1 MSRDRLRRWRRGI
14 RQRSDRNAGDVLDR
28 LTRLDRVRSVTAF
41 VVVPVVVAAITFL
54 TNALDALSF
63 LLFPPLAAATH
74 RLFAHPGEPSSSPQS
89 VVLGLTA
96 GAVGG
101 WLGTT
106 VSHSVFGPTAGDLFS
121 VSVPAA
127 VLSVLFTGV
136 LLWLIDVDL
145 SPAYAVSLLVP
156 LLDVPPGV
164 FVLSVVAASGIVAAV
179 FLGWQRF
186 VYDRRAERLYAAV
199 SSGNN
204 VLVPVRDGDDRLVH
218 FAGRLAA
225 GRESS
230 KLQLAVTDDRQAD
243 GDACRPRRDE
253 LATDVEAA
261 IDVTCDVVGEP
272 GPGGRARQISRL
284 ARETNCGL
292 VVVPYEADGD
302 ALAPWIR
309 QLFDSDLDVVVAD
322 VGTETTWDRQ
332 LVAVRRAGRLS
343 HAMVEYAR
351 RLAGDDGRISIGTSI
366 DDERERRAAETTC
379 ANLAEAFP
387 GPFETRVDNAP
398 FETFV
403 ERTADRHDL
412 LWLGAG
418 TDRSRPSRFV
428 SPPVFRRVQGLDCD
442 VAIVHRG

>member
-1 MSRDRLRRWRRGI
+1 MLRDRLRRWRRGI

-89 VVLGLTA
+89 VVVGLTA

-101 WLGTT
+101 WLGTA
-106 VSHSVFGPTAGDLFS
+106 VSHRVFGPPAGGLFS

-127 VLSVLFTGV
+127 VLSVLCTGV

-164 FVLSVVAASGIVAAV
+164 FVLSVVAASGMVAAV

-199 SSGNN
+199 SSENN
-204 VLVPVRDGDDRLVH
+204 VLVPVRDDDRLVH

-230 KLQLAVTDDRQAD
+230 KLQLAVTDDRQAG
-243 GDACRPRRDE
+243 GDACQPRRDE
-253 LATDVEAA
+253 LAADVEAA
-261 IDVTCDVVGEP
+261 VDVTCDVVEEP
-272 GPGGRARQISRL
+272 GSGDRARRISRL

-322 VGTETTWDRQ
+322 VETETTWTRQ

-366 DDERERRAAETTC
+366 DDERERRAAETMC

-387 GPFETRVDNAP
+387 GPFETRVANAP
-398 FETFV
+398 FEAFV
-403 ERTADRHDL
+403 ERTADRHDM

-428 SPPVFRRVQGLDCD
+428 SPPVFRRVRDLDCD